1 MTGGERRL
9 RALLALLFLCA
20 VSWTAYAGLKR
31 TIKARTSAAQNRE
44 ALSRI
49 PRSAEIM
56 AELETRIRGLREAL
70 ENVPR
75 REERKPLPAFAAELR
90 SALARH
96 RIDPDQYQV
105 VGTSGEEAIEFRLRC
120 DPLAFLSFLKDAAE
134 RHRDWD
140 FPAMAVRP
148 VDGDSIAEIVLRAAY
163 AK

>member
-1 MTGGERRL
+1 MIGGDRRL
-9 RALLALLFLCA
+9 WALLALLFLCA

-31 TIKARTSAAQNRE
+31 TFKARTSAAQHEE
-44 ALSRI
+44 ALRRI
-49 PRSAEIM
+49 PRPAEKT

-70 ENVPR
+70 ADVPR

-96 RIDPDQYQV
+96 RIDLDQYQV
-105 VGTSGEEAIEFRLRC
+105 VGASGEEAIEFRLSC

-140 FPAMAVRP
+140 FPAIAIRP